1 MTKICLPQE
10 DAEMQFFRNCI
21 GNINGWAI
29 NSSKILGLKSAVAI
43 SAIMLDQERFNMKP
57 SPGQ

>member
-1 MTKICLPQE
+1 MSQE

-21 GNINGWAI
+21 GNISGWAI

-43 SAIMLDQERFNMKP
+43 GAIMLDQERFNMKP